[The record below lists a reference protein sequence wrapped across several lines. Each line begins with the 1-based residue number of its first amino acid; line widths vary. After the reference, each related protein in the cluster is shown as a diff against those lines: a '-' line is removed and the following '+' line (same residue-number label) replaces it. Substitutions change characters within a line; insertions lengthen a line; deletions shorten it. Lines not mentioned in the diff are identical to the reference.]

1 MGVEF
6 LENPLFNITFFG
18 GIVFSLARSV
28 QLKFPP
34 KKINSLYGYRS
45 VSSMK
50 SQETWDFAQKI
61 SAKELIKLGFL
72 LSVVSFVA
80 IVTNFNNSVNLII
93 GLFLMILLVIILLV
107 RVEWAIKAKFKN

>member
-1 MGVEF
+1 MGLEL

-34 KKINSLYGYRS
+34 KKINSRYGYRS

-50 SQETWDFAQKI
+50 SQETWDFA
-61 SAKELIKLGFL
+61 
-72 LSVVSFVA
+72 
-80 IVTNFNNSVNLII
+80 
-93 GLFLMILLVIILLV
+93 
-107 RVEWAIKAKFKN
+107 